1 LDQAAALL
9 KVPSS
14 FLKNVL
20 EERTVET
27 KHGAKRGTTY
37 KVPLNKIQAIAGRD
51 ALAKGIYD
59 RIFDWLVARI
69 NAAMH
74 KQGKIKAH
82 KNSFKRID
90 LLFLFAESGLTIGVL
105 DIYGFEI
112 FNKNGFEQFCINYVN
127 EKLQQIF
134 IEFVL
139 KQEQEEYVRGKILL
153 KKNFLD
159 RVFFF

>member
-37 KVPLNKIQAIAGRD
+37 KVPLNKIQAVAGRD

-59 RIFDWLVARI
+59 RIFDFLVARI

-74 KQGKIKAH
+74 KQGKAYYFEKF
-82 KNSFKRID
+82 KSESVVSNSCND
-90 LLFLFAESGLTIGVL
+90 TIV
-105 DIYGFEI
+105 
-112 FNKNGFEQFCINYVN
+112 
-127 EKLQQIF
+127 
-134 IEFVL
+134 
-139 KQEQEEYVRGKILL
+139 
-153 KKNFLD
+153 
-159 RVFFF
+159 

>member
-1 LDQAAALL
+1 MFFSALDQAAALL
-9 KVPSS
+9 KVQSS

-74 KQGKIKAH
+74 KQGQLAFIFRER
-82 KNSFKRID
+82 NLRISI
-90 LLFLFAESGLTIGVL
+90 LTFFAIFRDRLDYWCVGHLRFRNFQQERFRAVL
-105 DIYGFEI
+105 YQLRQRKVATDFH
-112 FNKNGFEQFCINYVN
+112 
-127 EKLQQIF
+127 
-134 IEFVL
+134 
-139 KQEQEEYVRGKILL
+139 
-153 KKNFLD
+153 
-159 RVFFF
+159 